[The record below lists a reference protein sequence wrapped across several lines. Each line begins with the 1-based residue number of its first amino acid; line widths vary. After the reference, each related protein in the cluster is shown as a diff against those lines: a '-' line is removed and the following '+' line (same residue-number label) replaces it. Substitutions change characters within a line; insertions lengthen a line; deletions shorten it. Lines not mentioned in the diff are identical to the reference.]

1 MPITEEEILDAMSA
15 LSRPEV
21 INLITA
27 LEERFG
33 VTAIAKPQLVRSALL
48 TDAPSEIVTLAEDN
62 KKDSVP

>member
-15 LSRPEV
+15 LSKPEV

-33 VTAIAKPQLVRSALL
+33 VTTIAKPQLVRSALL